1 MNKIIFPLTP
11 DAEGEAVADLQDLL
25 QLCFDKKILLP
36 EDEDARKQLAAKLKR
51 ERAKQFYGK
60 ATSELVGLF
69 QKEQELEQTEAVDE
83 LTAKA
88 LNKLWKKWQ
97 PRPEPDGEKN
107 AAKVTGKIVLA
118 HGTPA
123 SKVPVLLYQRGFGGT
138 KTLLEKT
145 ETDELGNYVIPYST
159 QGKANIEI
167 YAVGADGTETQL
179 SQTMLGAQAEEHIDL
194 IAPGLVQPAA
204 AEFARLT
211 SAVAPHISNKPENLK
226 DAVERGDRRDFTYL
240 AAATG
245 WDAAAIAIAAE
256 AFEIETATKIPAQG
270 LYALARAGL
279 PMDVKILANVPK
291 QRVESAYKQA
301 AEAGIIDAS
310 SVDESMKAFVEF
322 AAEYKFVN
330 KLPGTQSSPKDFVT
344 KAPIAADDREMFEKV
359 IRDDGSGDLWE
370 RAKSA
375 GVSDKGI
382 KNLQLQGKLAYLT
395 FNNAEVADYLANQIE
410 SDVIELIKLGFY
422 EAVKWDEAL
431 QTLAEDDDTK
441 LGTLIPP
448 AFSGRNVKERLL
460 GYTTELARRVRQ
472 MDTHAVT
479 VDRIAT
485 SKIGGVDARK
495 GVTKFLKKAVPLG
508 FRLGKTP
515 LSSFVAKNKSALWT
529 ESEKEEEVEEVL
541 ASMRTLTAL
550 YGMTPSDEA
559 LSALLL
565 AGYKSA
571 TAIAQED
578 YAVFKARI
586 ENKNSKGPKAGDKNI
601 TPKIY
606 WKAQQISST
615 VFNVFDGLKRLKS
628 PTQGLN
634 PTSQDVKARDDQILK
649 ARKKLSGLFPTLENL
664 FGSVDY
670 CQCNHC
676 QSVLSPAAYLVDLLH
691 FIDPKEEAW
700 VMAKASYE
708 VRTGF
713 PYKQIK
719 PFDALNN
726 RRPDIKNIAL
736 TCENTHTAL
745 PYIDVVN
752 EVLEQLM
759 MSDTAPHAIEAYDV
773 GEVSSA
779 DLLAEPQNILWDA
792 YDGTGGKSL
801 REKVYPATLP
811 FDLPLEMARAFLKQ
825 LGLPLWRLREYLAR
839 PTKLGASTID
849 KTDGWMDVW
858 FERLGFGPHDAKQ
871 LTRATDDWHTLYGY
885 EAQTEALATK
895 TEGGVPVP
903 AESSLGNAK
912 TLSRRLGVTYEELVE
927 LLRTRF
933 INPEIE
939 NLIVLKGLGIDPN
952 TVDRFLG
959 QTLST
964 AEKSEFNAAIQ
975 AQDVT
980 AEQLRAL
987 RTDAVRKV
995 TLELSSPSDG
1005 CDFSKTTLAFDKA
1018 PADPA
1023 DSMKFA
1029 LRKMSAFVRLQRKLG
1044 WEIHELDRALMA
1056 LMPGIDTLAMSSW
1069 PKAMQTALIYLA
1081 HVEELR
1087 EHFEGR
1093 LNREEII
1100 TFWSDIPTVG
1110 ISCLYERLFMA
1121 SGAAVRNDVFKK
1133 KLGKVLQNA
1142 GDLIDHADAVR
1153 QAFAIAHEDIEPI
1166 LATVEG
1172 ADRKLSIK
1180 NLSILMRHA
1189 SLAKGLGL
1197 SVSELLALMKL
1208 SERKP
1213 LSALAKLPLDPP
1225 AQDALAQD
1233 VPWSETLAFIR
1244 EVKLFRE
1251 AGVDV
1256 AFLER
1261 LCRYQGVMEQPVAAK
1276 DPVLIAL
1283 AALPPAATP
1292 PTANQQILVVQTLAA
1307 QLSVSESII
1316 DTLLGSVLKDSSN
1329 DPLKR
1334 TGFSNAAKSA
1344 TSVVK
1349 LRQALDLVQTLG
1361 LNKVELEYLIGVPEN
1376 LNPNDLPV
1384 TVVTDPVAK
1393 TLRKKLTGWLE
1404 FAAARKQFQPSER
1417 MLAVLISA
1425 TQTIDAVNTVTVREQ
1440 QLHQAMGALTGLE
1453 LPGLAQSLK
1462 AVGAVQKGTANFSVP
1477 ALASPVQLRQTIEA
1491 LKCLVKLGLNP
1502 DDMVALVSNAID
1514 KAPAQKLRAAVKAK
1528 YSASAWRAVAKPIF
1542 DGLRRQQRDAL
1553 VAHLTHVMNA
1563 AKTAPRYG
1571 ATAEK
1576 LFEYLLLDPGMEP
1589 VVDASRIQLAIAS
1602 VQLFVQRCL
1611 MNLEQDV
1618 NPQIIDNKRWEWM
1631 RRYRVWEVNRKMYIW
1646 PENWLDPEFRD
1657 NKTHL
1662 FRALEGKLLQG
1673 DVNDDLV
1680 RGLLHSYLNGLEEI
1694 ARLEMLTMYFEPG
1707 ASADGAII
1715 HVVGRTPNAPHKYFY
1730 RKVSHGMWTPWEP
1743 IDVGIEGEHLVLT
1756 AWRGRMYLF
1765 WLSFLEQPKENSTS
1779 TVPWTP
1785 NESGDG
1791 GSIST
1796 AGLGAIPHVKL
1807 QLHWVEQVQGKWVG
1821 RNSTP
1826 NFVDTDFVGFK
1837 ATDDEQKR
1845 KFFVRAVVIEREA
1858 GIEDDDLEIRI
1869 TSTTTYTSGGGAST
1883 SVSKAHQFIFFSKL
1897 APPLSKKTDPTASPT
1912 GSNPSQPDSPPSPPF
1927 LRCTA
1932 EATKW
1937 GCSGGLSVNFV
1948 SAITQSSERTPA
1960 SVPGEHNVIGGT
1972 GKFRLLFPSNDVLSI
1987 PARTPPAGVG
1997 RPSGYVFKP
2006 QNAHH
2011 VTYRSGDG
2019 AIHDLYGTE
2028 NGWFYQSPSADATG
2042 QGTIDAEPASSDPHG
2057 YAVDDRGTI
2066 CIAYAG
2072 ETKIHELV
2080 WSQLDSSLDDL
2091 ASLNTGWRIET
2102 LYEGTTTDD
2111 QPFGGPCGGM
2121 FLPRRGVVFRTRG
2134 GQLRAAAEKDVGGSW
2149 EIQDLNDRGSMV
2161 EAYSDP
2167 VGILMTKT
2175 ELGVT
2180 RVISRH
2186 VFCLG
2191 DDNHVHEFRSD
2202 AMGEG
2207 WDHTN
2212 ITRGLVNYIQPAHES
2227 TLTAYAFLAQ
2237 NTLHVVYRGEDGRIH
2252 ELLGN
2257 AGSWQYIPIGKN
2269 FRPAKG
2275 DPAGYATEWAST
2287 HHVVYRGV
2295 DNELVELWW
2304 SNGQWREYVLIQTAP
2319 TSQDPILKSD
2329 VAGYSFESIKTQ
2341 HVVYFSEDGSPREL
2355 WWDKTGWHKGS
2366 YELQNPFQEDVG
2378 PLATPFFYESGT
2390 RDHTFFVE
2398 PYVVETT
2405 VHEWTGWII
2414 TTEEYVD
2421 LLLREPKPVMPAVIT
2436 MKPATVSLLKVQPDS
2451 YAPSVYGDGVVVKTS
2466 KGVIQPRISLGSEPT
2481 RMVDVTKGPQ
2491 DRDLKIPHKLF
2502 GVPQ

>member
-1 MNKIIFPLTP
+1 MNKIIFPLTS

-25 QLCFDKKILLP
+25 QLCLDKKILLP
-36 EDEDARKQLAAKLKR
+36 DDEDARKQLAAKLKR

-60 ATSELVGLF
+60 ATSELVGVF

-107 AAKVTGKIVLA
+107 AAKVMGRIVLA

-123 SKVPVLLYQRGFGGT
+123 SKVPVLLYHRGFGGT
-138 KTLLEKT
+138 KTLLEKAQ
-145 ETDELGNYVIPYST
+145 TDELGNYVIPYST

-179 SQTMLGAQAEEHIDL
+179 SQTMVGAQAEERIDL
-194 IAPGLVQPAA
+194 IAPSAVQPAD

-211 SAVAPHISNKPENLK
+211 SAVAPHTGNKPENLK

-256 AFEIETATKIPAQG
+256 AFEIETSTRIPAQG

-344 KAPIAADDREMFEKV
+344 KALIAADDRATFEKV
-359 IRDDGSGDLWE
+359 IREEGSDDLWE
-370 RAKSA
+370 RAKRA
-375 GVSDKGI
+375 GVSDTGI

-395 FNNAEVADYLANQIE
+395 FNNAEVADYLAGQIK

-422 EAVKWDEAL
+422 NAAKWDGVL
-431 QTLAEDDDTK
+431 HTLAEDDETK
-441 LGTLIPP
+441 LNALIPP
-448 AFSGRNVKERLL
+448 AFTGRNIEERLL
-460 GYTTELARRVRQ
+460 GYTTELARRVRL

-479 VDRIAT
+479 VERIAT
-485 SKIGGVDARK
+485 GKIGGVDARE
-495 GVTKFLKKAVPLG
+495 GVTKFLEKAVPLG

-515 LSSFVAKNKSALWT
+515 LSSFVAKNKDALWT
-529 ESEKEEEVEEVL
+529 ETEKEEEVEEVL
-541 ASMRTLTAL
+541 ASMRTLSAL

-578 YAVFKARI
+578 YAVFKARF
-586 ENKNSKGPKAGDKNI
+586 ENKNTKGPKAGDTTI

-606 WKAQQISST
+606 WKAQQVSST

-628 PTQGLN
+628 PNPPLN
-634 PTSQDVKARDDQILK
+634 PTSQDVKDRDDQILK

-700 VMAKASYE
+700 VMATASYE
-708 VRTGF
+708 VRTGRA
-713 PYKQIK
+713 YKQSK
-719 PFDALNN
+719 PFDALDN

-736 TCENTHTAL
+736 TCENTNTAL

-759 MSDTAPHAIEAYDV
+759 MSDTTPHAIEAYDV

-779 DLLAEPQNILWDA
+779 DLLAEPQHILWDA
-792 YDGTGGKSL
+792 YVGTGGL
-801 REKVYPATLP
+801 RDKVYPATLP

-825 LGLPLWRLREYLAR
+825 LGWPLWRLRELLAR
-839 PTKLGASTID
+839 PAKLGPSTSN

-858 FERLGFGPHDAKQ
+858 FERLGFGAYDVAQLIRAK
-871 LTRATDDWHTLYGY
+871 DWHTLYGY
-885 EAQTEALATK
+885 GAQEEALAMQ
-895 TEGGVPVP
+895 TEGVP

-912 TLSRRLGVTYEELVE
+912 TLARRLGVTYEELVE

-952 TVDRFLG
+952 TVDRYPA
-959 QTLST
+959 LSSP
-964 AEKSEFNAAIQ
+964 EKSEFNATLQ
-975 AQDVT
+975 AQGVT
-980 AEQLRAL
+980 AEELRAL

-995 TLELSSPSDG
+995 TLELRSPSDG
-1005 CDFSKTTLAFDKA
+1005 CDFSKTTLAFDIS
-1018 PADPA
+1018 PTDPA
-1023 DSMKFA
+1023 QAMAFA
-1029 LRKMSAFVRLQRKLG
+1029 LRKMSALVRLQRKLG

-1069 PKAMQTALIYLA
+1069 AKAMQTALIYLA

-1087 EHFEGR
+1087 EHFENR
-1093 LNREEII
+1093 LTREEII
-1100 TFWSDIPTVG
+1100 SFWSDIPTLG
-1110 ISCLYERLFMA
+1110 ISCLYERLFMTPKA
-1121 SGAAVRNDVFKK
+1121 TRHSDIFVK
-1133 KLGKVLQNA
+1133 KLGKVLQEDAN
-1142 GDLIDHADAVR
+1142 LIDHADAVR

-1213 LSALAKLPLDPP
+1213 LSALAKLPLDPL

-1233 VPWSETLAFIR
+1233 VPWSETLAFVR

-1256 AFLER
+1256 SFLER

-1307 QLSVSESII
+1307 QLSVSEPII
-1316 DTLLGSVLKDSSN
+1316 DTLLGNVLKDSSN
-1329 DPLKR
+1329 DPLKK
-1334 TGFSNAAKSA
+1334 TGFSNAEKSA
-1344 TSVVK
+1344 ASVVK
-1349 LRQALDLVQTLG
+1349 LRQALDLVQTLEI
-1361 LNKVELEYLIGVPEN
+1361 NKDELEYLIGVPGN
-1376 LNPNDLPV
+1376 LNPNDLPI

-1404 FAAARKQFQPSER
+1404 FGAIRKQFQPSER
-1417 MLAVLISA
+1417 MLAVLIAA
-1425 TQTIDAVNTVTVREQ
+1425 TQTIDAVNTVTVRDQ
-1440 QLHQAMGALTGLE
+1440 QLHQAMAALTGLE

-1462 AVGAVQKGTANFSVP
+1462 AMGAVQKGIANFSVP
-1477 ALASPVQLRQTIEA
+1477 ALAGPVQLRQTIEA
-1491 LKCLVKLGLNP
+1491 LKCLVKLGLDP

-1571 ATAEK
+1571 DTAEK

-1611 MNLEQDV
+1611 MNLEEKV

-1657 NKTHL
+1657 DKTHL

-1743 IDVGIEGEHLVLT
+1743 IDVGIEGAHLVLT

-1765 WLSFLEQPKENSTS
+1765 WLSFLEQPKEKAPSTVSWSTS
-1779 TVPWTP
+1779 SSTSSSP
-1785 NESGDG
+1785 G
-1791 GSIST
+1791 GSIDT
-1796 AGLGAIPHVKL
+1796 AGLAAIPHVKL
-1807 QLHWVEQVQGKWVG
+1807 QLHWVEQAQGKWVG

-1837 ATDDEQKR
+1837 ATDDEQKH
-1845 KFFVRAVVIEREA
+1845 KFFVRAVVIEHEA
-1858 GIEDDDLEIRI
+1858 GTEDDDLEIRI
-1869 TSTTTYTSGGGAST
+1869 TSTKTTGTNAAK
-1883 SVSKAHQFIFFSKL
+1883 VAHKFVFFSKL
-1897 APPLSKKTDPTASPT
+1897 APPLSKNTDPTASPT

-1927 LRCTA
+1927 LRCEA
-1932 EATKW
+1932 GATKW
-1937 GCSGGLSVNFV
+1937 DCSGGLSVKFV
-1948 SAITQSSERTPA
+1948 SAITQNSEQPTSPSA
-1960 SVPGEHNVIGGT
+1960 PGEHKVIGGT

-2042 QGTIDAEPASSDPHG
+2042 QRDIEAEPASGDPHG
-2057 YAVDDRGTI
+2057 YAVDDQGAI

-2072 ETKIHELV
+2072 KTKIHELV
-2080 WSQLDSSLDDL
+2080 WSQLDSSMDDL
-2091 ASLNTGWRIET
+2091 GSLGTGWRIET
-2102 LYEGTTTDD
+2102 LYESAATKD
-2111 QPFGGPCGGM
+2111 QPLGRPCGGM
-2121 FLPRRGVVFRTRG
+2121 FLPRRGVVFRTRD
-2134 GQLRAAAEKDVGGSW
+2134 GQLRSAAEKDVGGSW
-2149 EIQDLNDRGSMV
+2149 NIHPLNLDLPNAD
-2161 EAYSDP
+2161 SDP
-2167 VGILMTKT
+2167 VGVLITKT
-2175 ELGVT
+2175 SLGITSV
-2180 RVISRH
+2180 VSRH
-2186 VFCLG
+2186 LFYWG
-2191 DDNHVHEFRSD
+2191 DDGHVHELRSD
-2202 AMGEG
+2202 VTGQQ
-2207 WDHTN
+2207 WDHTK
-2212 ITRGLVNYIQPAHES
+2212 ITEGMQNFIQPAPKS
-2227 TLTAYAFLAQ
+2227 TLAAYAFLKQ
-2237 NTLHVVYRGEDGRIH
+2237 NTLHVVYRGEDGGIH

-2257 AGSWQYIPIGKN
+2257 AGSWQYSPIGEE
-2269 FRPAKG
+2269 FTPAKG
-2275 DPAGYATEWAST
+2275 DPIGYATEWAST
-2287 HHVVYRGV
+2287 HHIVYRGAEDQV
-2295 DNELVELWW
+2295 VELSRKSRKWQQKVLTGEVSLAPKSK
-2304 SNGQWREYVLIQTAP
+2304 SN
-2319 TSQDPILKSD
+2319 
-2329 VAGYSFESIKTQ
+2329 VAAYSFESIQTQ
-2341 HVVYFSEDGSPREL
+2341 HVVYFVEDGSPREL
-2355 WWDKTGWHKGS
+2355 WSNKAGWHKGS
-2366 YELQNPFQEDVG
+2366 YELKNPFPDEVG
-2378 PLATPFFYESGT
+2378 PLASPFFYESEE

-2398 PYVVETT
+2398 PYVVEKTA
-2405 VHEWTGWII
+2405 HEWTGWIV
-2414 TTEEYVD
+2414 TTEEFVAPT
-2421 LLLREPKPVMPAVIT
+2421 LREPKPVMPAVIT

-2451 YAPSVYGDGVVVKTS
+2451 YAPSVYGEGVVVKTS
-2466 KGVIQPRISLGSEPT
+2466 KGVIQPHLSPDSEPIL
-2481 RMVDVTKGPQ
+2481 MVDVTKGPQ
-2491 DRDLKIPHKLF
+2491 VGDLKTPHKLF